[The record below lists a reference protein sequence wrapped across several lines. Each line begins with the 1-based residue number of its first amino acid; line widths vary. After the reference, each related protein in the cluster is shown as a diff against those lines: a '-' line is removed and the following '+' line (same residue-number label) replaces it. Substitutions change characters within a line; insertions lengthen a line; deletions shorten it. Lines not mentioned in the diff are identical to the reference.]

1 MLIIHPCF
9 CAFVCF
15 FHYICNSILSSVF
28 FDIVLTLYFQFR
40 RYSFW
45 KSPPFWWNIFP
56 RSSNPDWMLAFSII
70 SLLFSFRI
78 AYWNAVQIKTKYFQG
93 LFEHSPTTSSKHVV
107 HNSLLLFCL
116 GFLFSWLLR
125 LLLATLEL
133 PLGSSSILFGFF
145 LPIHLLLL
153 FCLGILL
160 GCFQEGSSRC
170 CDSASKL
177 LLFRVYTHTHTHT
190 HTHTNGF
197 FLFLGFPQGRQ
208 WGENL
213 GFYCGILGLPEPP
226 GFFFGHPTP
235 PPPPLVHG
243 ARIKRELDI
252 HFCGFAGAFVSY
264 QHANNATRWSLES
277 PWFHLHPSG
286 QIVTCLFFLFV
297 FGCILHA

>member
-1 MLIIHPCF
+1 MRLFVSFIIS
-9 CAFVCF
+9 ATRF
-15 FHYICNSILSSVF
+15 FRQSF
-28 FDIVLTLYFQFR
+28 LTLYWHCIFNFGATLFESLHHFDGTSSRDPPIPIGCWLSASFLSYFR
-40 RYSFW
+40 FELLIETLY
-45 KSPPFWWNIFP
+45 KSKRNIFKASLNILQQHP
-56 RSSNPDWMLAFSII
+56 LNTLFIILYCCSVWVFCFLGCCGCCWQHWSSRWDPHPS
-70 SLLFSFRI
+70 
-78 AYWNAVQIKTKYFQG
+78 
-93 LFEHSPTTSSKHVV
+93 
-107 HNSLLLFCL
+107 
-116 GFLFSWLLR
+116 
-125 LLLATLEL
+125 
-133 PLGSSSILFGFF
+133 LFGFF